1 MIENRWR
8 RRLVPGVSVVLDGV
22 PHLIDDVL
30 GESVRLVAPDGKP
43 RHLVPVRHVAQ
54 LLSGTDSPP
63 PLSERVFDVE
73 SRLSPA
79 GKVKLD
85 ERRAILR
92 WFETGL
98 KPEQG
103 GSEAPD
109 PRHDPARV
117 PDRRARVLA
126 IAAVLA
132 ERRGIK
138 LASARTHVNRILEKA
153 STGAAG
159 LADPRMI
166 QPSKRGQYEMMETWI
181 REFLLDRTFQS
192 TVTSM
197 SIHVAFSAWLRRE
210 HQHEAPPLRSF
221 ERDLKVVY
229 GRYPHLRRK
238 TKSLASTAQ
247 APKVTLQRRFAMR
260 PGEYWFID
268 TTTSNVMLRD
278 PYAPASKARQY
289 RLSFTKV
296 MDGATRYIV
305 GRSISENVNGFAAG
319 LALADA
325 FRAMLDERDA
335 VVMNGR
341 SYPRPFVGLPH
352 AISSWPIPPR
362 RLVLDNGRE
371 FLNKY
376 GMLTLERLGIDVE
389 PQRVRDGRAKGAL
402 ERHFGTYKTNFE
414 QTQHNY
420 LGGSIDERGRDAT
433 ANVILTWHELL
444 ARDTEWTDSY
454 NVTEHG
460 GLRAETGRRIS
471 PAQYWMELAQ
481 EHGTTEMVAWRNE
494 WIRFLPNQVVD
505 LTPYGV
511 ARKDMVFNAPII
523 RFLIEVDGAAPSGKV
538 RIFWDPVDLR
548 QVYCFDP
555 EGNAYELPWVRR
567 DEDTPPITDFMLDW
581 ANGQV
586 HGMTYSK
593 SDHQSRLIDLVAR
606 WQSEDVVLLAQL
618 RERKNGEE
626 IFASQLNVLR
636 SHDSGL
642 LVPADAAAGQDTINS
657 MHHEG
662 EDLIFDED
670 GTAILEDGYDLDDD
684 LFGGFA

>member
-1 MIENRWR
+1 MPDNRWR
-8 RRLVPGVSVVLDGV
+8 QRIVPGVSVLLDGV
-22 PHLIDDVL
+22 PHLVDDVL
-30 GESVRLVAPDGKP
+30 GESVRLIDPDGRP
-43 RHLVPVRHVAQ
+43 HHLVPLRHVAQ
-54 LLSGTDSPP
+54 LLTGDDSPP
-63 PLSERVFDVE
+63 PLSERIWNLE
-73 SRLSPA
+73 ERLSPA
-79 GKVKLD
+79 GQAKLD
-85 ERRAILR
+85 ERRAIVR

-98 KPEQG
+98 RPEQSG
-103 GSEAPD
+103 DETPD
-109 PRHDPARV
+109 SCHDPALV
-117 PDRRARVLA
+117 LDRKARVWA
-126 IAAVLA
+126 IAVVVAQ
-132 ERRGIK
+132 RRGIE
-138 LASARTHVNRILEKA
+138 LASARRHVNRVLEKA
-153 STGAAG
+153 STGVAG

-166 QPSKRGQYEMMETWI
+166 ELPKRRRDDQMETWI

-210 HQHEAPPLRSF
+210 HHLEAPPLRTF

-229 GRYPHLRRK
+229 ARYPHLRRK

-289 RLSFTKV
+289 RLAFTKV

-325 FRAMLDERDA
+325 FRALIDERDSI
-335 VVMNGR
+335 VLNGR
-341 SYPRPFVGLPH
+341 TYPRPFVGLPH
-352 AISSWPIPPR
+352 AISRWPIPPR

-433 ANVILTWHELL
+433 ANVILTWHDLL

-460 GLRAETGRRIS
+460 GLRAATGRRIS
-471 PAQYWMELAQ
+471 PAQYWIDLAQ

-555 EGNAYELPWVRR
+555 EGNAYEVPWVRR
-567 DEDTPPITDFMLDW
+567 DDDTPPITDFMLDW

-586 HGMTYSK
+586 QGMTYSK
-593 SDHQSRLIDLVAR
+593 RDHQSRLIDMVAR
-606 WQSEDVVLLAQL
+606 WQGEDVVLLAQL

-626 IFASQLNVLR
+626 ILASQLNVLR

-642 LVPADAAAGQDTINS
+642 FVQANAAAAQGTSNA
-657 MHHEG
+657 MHDAG
-662 EDLIFDED
+662 DGLIFDED
-670 GTAILEDGYDLDDD
+670 GTAILEDGDDLDDD
-684 LFGGFA
+684 LFGGFD